1 MATSDQV
8 VISFGHVQYVMPAK
22 AGMAVFAALAG
33 EDIYIREE
41 RYESI
46 GNKYE
51 EVPYIKMVMQN
62 NMPKLQHIGPVQFH
76 IGLENQRVKDEQY
89 AAKEAAKAKDA

>member
-8 VISFGHVQYVMPAK
+8 IISFGHTQYVMPAK

-33 EDIYIREE
+33 QDIYVREE
-41 RYESI
+41 RYEQI
-46 GNKYE
+46 NGKYE
-51 EVPYIKMVMQN
+51 EVPYIKLAMQN

-76 IGLENQRVKDEQY
+76 IGLENQRMKDEAE
-89 AAKEAAKAKDA
+89 AAKEAAKAANA